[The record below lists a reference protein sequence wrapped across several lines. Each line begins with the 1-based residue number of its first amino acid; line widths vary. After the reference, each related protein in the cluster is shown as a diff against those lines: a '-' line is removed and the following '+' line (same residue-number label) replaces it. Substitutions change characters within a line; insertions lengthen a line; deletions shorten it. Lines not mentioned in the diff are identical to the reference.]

1 MAEGLKQYKGNLSA
15 SQVASGI
22 NVAIKNSRRLC
33 EDASLLFD
41 NGRYPS
47 ALALAILSI
56 EESGKA
62 SILRSLSLANDGKEL
77 KEDWK
82 RYRSHKDKN
91 THWIALDM
99 MIEGASSLED
109 LSIIADPS
117 SDHPEI
123 LDQLK
128 QAALY
133 TDCLGSAHWSS
144 PEEVV
149 EKDLTAGIL
158 RTADIF
164 SRKQNCAEEHISLWI
179 KHMLPVKNQPQSIQN
194 QALLNWFKE
203 MQAKGYITEGKVAFK
218 DFLGVDV

>member
-1 MAEGLKQYKGNLSA
+1 MAEDLKQYKDRLNA
-15 SQVASGI
+15 SQIASGI
-22 NVAIKNSRRLC
+22 NVAIKNSRRLF

-62 SILRSLSLANDGKEL
+62 SILRSLSLAEDGKEL
-77 KEDWK
+77 KEGWK

-91 THWIALDM
+91 TNWIALDM
-99 MIEGASSLED
+99 MLEGARSLED
-109 LSIIADPS
+109 LSRIADPD
-117 SDHPEI
+117 SDHPKI

-128 QAALY
+128 QVALY
-133 TDCLGSAHWSS
+133 TDCLGSAHWSL
-144 PEEVV
+144 PEDVV
-149 EKDLTAGIL
+149 EKDLAAGIL

-164 SRKQNCAEEHISLWI
+164 SRKQNCAEEHISLWV
-179 KHMLPVKNQPQSIQN
+179 KHMLPVKNQPQSVQN
-194 QALLNWFKE
+194 QALLNWFNE
-203 MQAKGYITEGKVAFK
+203 MKAKGYITEGDVAFK

>member
-1 MAEGLKQYKGNLSA
+1 MAEDLKQYKGRLSA
-15 SQVASGI
+15 SQIASGI
-22 NVAIKNSRRLC
+22 NVAIKNSRRLF

-62 SILRSLSLANDGKEL
+62 SILRSLSLADDVKEL
-77 KEDWK
+77 KEGWK

-99 MIEGASSLED
+99 MLEGARSLED
-109 LSIIADPS
+109 LSRISDPD
-117 SDHPEI
+117 SDHPKI

-128 QAALY
+128 QVALY
-133 TDCLGSAHWSS
+133 TDCLGSAHWSF

-149 EKDLTAGIL
+149 EKDLAAGIL

-164 SRKQNCAEEHISLWI
+164 SRKQNCTEEHISLWV

-194 QALLNWFKE
+194 QALLNWFNE
-203 MQAKGYITEGKVAFK
+203 MKAKGHITEGEVAFK